1 MSASNRST
9 SERRQDLSGWHLGLF
24 FVLAVVLFVLLR
36 WQPDAWL
43 QAQIDNQAR
52 QHGMVVQYQRLHVD
66 GFTLHLEHL
75 SIRSARWPV
84 PMMMDRLTLTPAW
97 SSLLKAR
104 AAVHLLANSNGQR
117 LETLLS
123 WQSGHIGMSGL
134 QGDLDVALLQPF
146 WQRRLT
152 LPIHVGGRLI
162 LTGEMLLNAVSGM
175 PVDGNI
181 KLEWHSA
188 ATDVTGLD
196 KPLGDYRLL
205 LKAGQLSEQP
215 SGKLS
220 GKLSGKP
227 WQWTVT
233 GGSSLKL
240 SGQGTINIAG
250 PLPQQWGIHGRIR
263 LQPMRRDNAIAAML
277 GGKVAAFSLSGNV
290 INPRWQ
296 ALAVGH

>member
-1 MSASNRST
+1 MSASNRSI
-9 SERRQDLSGWHLGLF
+9 SERRQGLSWWHLCLF
-24 FVLAVVLFVLLR
+24 FVLAVALFVLLR

-43 QAQIDNQAR
+43 QEQIDNQAY

-75 SIRSARWPV
+75 SIRSARWPA
-84 PMMMDRLTLTPAW
+84 PMMIDTLTLTPAW

-104 AAVHLLANSNGQR
+104 AAIHLLANSNGQR
-117 LETLLS
+117 LETLLI
-123 WQSGHIGMSGL
+123 WQSGHIGISGL

-152 LPIHVGGRLI
+152 LPIYVGGRLI
-162 LTGEMLLNAVSGM
+162 LAGDMLLDAASGM

-205 LKAGQLSEQP
+205 LKAGKA

-220 GKLSGKP
+220 GKASGKS
-227 WQWTVT
+227 WQWTLT

-240 SGQGTINIAG
+240 SGQGTIHIAG
-250 PLPQQWGIHGRIR
+250 PLLQQWGIHGRIR

-296 ALAVGH
+296 ALVVGH